1 MFKVPVVD
9 YQVINVT
16 SSFLELMDQAG
27 RLRDD
32 IWCPQGD
39 LGKEIAECWESGEDI
54 MVTVLQGM
62 GESVAISVRS
72 CLLMVVVHV

>member
-1 MFKVPVVD
+1 
-9 YQVINVT
+9 
-16 SSFLELMDQAG
+16 MDQAG

-32 IWCPQGD
+32 IRCPQGD
-39 LGKEIAECWESGEDI
+39 LGKEIAERWESGEDI

-72 CLLMVVVHV
+72 CHL